1 MIVVD
6 SSAFI
11 EYYREGGSQEAQ
23 HAVAEA
29 IRGDLVAV
37 NGMIQ
42 TEMVA
47 FAADASTYR
56 KLISDFSS
64 FHWLDLD
71 RAVFDLA
78 GEIGFSLRR
87 ERITVPATDLII
99 AASAIRENA
108 TLYHVDAHY
117 DLISKHSQLD
127 AKNLHGKKTKK
138 TRTGSLPNPE

>member
-11 EYYREGGSQEAQ
+11 EYYREGGSKEAQ
-23 HAVAEA
+23 KAVAEA
-29 IRGDLVAV
+29 IRGDLAAV

-47 FAADASTYR
+47 FASDPSSYR
-56 KLISDFSS
+56 LLVSDFRS

-87 ERITVPATDLII
+87 EGITVPATDLII

-108 TLYHVDAHY
+108 TLYHVDSHY
-117 DLISKHSQLD
+117 DLIAKHSQLD
-127 AKNLHGKKTKK
+127 AKNLHGKKAKK
-138 TRTGSLPNPE
+138 TRPGSSPNAE